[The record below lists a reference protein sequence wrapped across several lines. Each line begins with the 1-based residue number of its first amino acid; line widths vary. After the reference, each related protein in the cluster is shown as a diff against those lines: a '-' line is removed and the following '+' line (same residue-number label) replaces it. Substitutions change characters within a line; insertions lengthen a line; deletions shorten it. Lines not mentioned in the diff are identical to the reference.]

1 MKPDCIGGR
10 RPIFFMV
17 GNKLESNKSFKGFRK
32 KRKMRNWSVIE
43 TSIWIQIGF
52 LGWEKQ
58 LCIDQAPVKKLV
70 PVTSLL
76 WAPGLSSYRNKNAQ
90 ENIFRF
96 FLKEAFISSTKFLM
110 TFFSLSLIF
119 ASARYKFT

>member
-1 MKPDCIGGR
+1 
-10 RPIFFMV
+10 
-17 GNKLESNKSFKGFRK
+17 
-32 KRKMRNWSVIE
+32 MRNWSVIE

-96 FLKEAFISSTKFLM
+96 FLNEAFISSKKFLI
-110 TFFSLSLIF
+110 FLVFHSFSPLPDTHLHEKICKTESEIRNHIF
-119 ASARYKFT
+119 IVVYTKILKHFGVREIFGA